1 MSNLMLHC
9 GAAVVEEDEVYAVE
23 TPEPCFR
30 GEKNRMKFHPIP
42 HTLLLETVEKKL
54 EAAGLHVAEQTHALT
69 KEGQRYF
76 GLIRVDDPNVKGDD
90 HGIVIGLRNA
100 HDGSYSAALAMGS
113 YVFVCDNLAFS
124 GEVLVGRK
132 HTKNIAKDLPGL
144 VDLGFNALVEERG
157 IQERRIE
164 AYKAHEITNKDAHDI
179 VVQSL
184 MEGVFPVSYMPRIV
198 NEWREPTHDAF
209 KPRTIWS
216 LFNAYTE
223 VAKPKVVIEET
234 DDGPAPRG
242 VGANLSTL
250 ERRTRKLHGFM
261 DCYAGLV
268 FKTAAQVV
276 AEGTEGNEDAL
287 VGRDASRVNHNPEL
301 N

>member
-9 GAAVVEEDEVYAVE
+9 GAAVVDRDVVYNVE
-23 TPEPCFR
+23 TPKPRFR
-30 GEKNRMKFHPIP
+30 TEKRKFMHHPIP

-90 HGIVIGLRNA
+90 HGLVIGLRNA
-100 HDGSYSAALAMGS
+100 HDGSYSAAFAIGS

-124 GEVLVGRK
+124 GEVLVGRR

-144 VDLGFNALVEERG
+144 VDLGFNALVGERG
-157 IQERRIE
+157 IQEHRIE
-164 AYKAHEITNKDAHDI
+164 AYKAQEINDKDAHDI
-179 VVQSL
+179 VVRSL
-184 MEGVFPVSYMPRIV
+184 MEGVFPISTLPKIV
-198 NEWREPTHDAF
+198 NEWRTPRFDAF
-209 KPRTIWS
+209 KPRTLWS

-242 VGANLSTL
+242 VDANLSTL

-261 DCYAGLV
+261 DRYAGLA
-268 FKTAAQVV
+268 FKRASEVV
-276 AEGTEGNEDAL
+276 AEATAGNEDAL
-287 VGRDASRVNHNPEL
+287 AGRDASRVNHNPEL